1 MTQLNLFGGEV
12 VEDLKNNEISHK
24 AKSYTGLY
32 ALHKYWGKKPYN
44 IMADFIKKYT
54 NKNEIVLDPFLGSG
68 VSITEAVFNGR
79 KGFGIDINPS
89 AVFITSQI
97 LSEVDPK
104 QIISEYK
111 LLEKNLKSKINSL
124 YTVKRNNDTFLGQNY
139 LWENKKLTEV
149 RYTNGTRNRNIDQ
162 PTRDD
167 IELANSFNIDS
178 IKSFFPE
185 ANFFHNSRINAK
197 GSENVSNLFT
207 LRNLYALSL
216 LYERIENIKNTEIQ
230 ELFKFCFT
238 SAIGQAS
245 KMVFVIKRR
254 NKTKENGNVVISEKK
269 EIGSWVIG
277 YWQPK
282 EYFENNVWTCFETRF
297 KKILKAKKEQYP
309 TYKNYNKAENFT
321 QLKNASDYL
330 LINKPSQHYLKE
342 VETNSIDY
350 ILSDPPHGNR
360 IPYLEL
366 SLLWNSWLKK
376 DVNYE
381 DEIIVS
387 EAKERKKDSS
397 DYNKLMNEVI
407 EECFRVL
414 KPNRYFSFMF
424 NSLDDD
430 AWINVI
436 RTFHNV
442 GYELNLIE
450 TLGYSANSV
459 VQDNR
464 KNGLQTD
471 FIITYKKPAKVLK
484 RASLEIIDLMDY
496 PDLVLQ
502 IINLKKKGYKPFQIM
517 NNIFSEILKKN
528 QFFKISELFKTIE
541 HA

>member
-1 MTQLNLFGGEV
+1 
-12 VEDLKNNEISHK
+12 
-24 AKSYTGLY
+24 
-32 ALHKYWGKKPYN
+32 
-44 IMADFIKKYT
+44 
-54 NKNEIVLDPFLGSG
+54 
-68 VSITEAVFNGR
+68 
-79 KGFGIDINPS
+79 
-89 AVFITSQI
+89 
-97 LSEVDPK
+97 
-104 QIISEYK
+104 
-111 LLEKNLKSKINSL
+111 
-124 YTVKRNNDTFLGQNY
+124 
-139 LWENKKLTEV
+139 
-149 RYTNGTRNRNIDQ
+149 
-162 PTRDD
+162 
-167 IELANSFNIDS
+167 
-178 IKSFFPE
+178 
-185 ANFFHNSRINAK
+185 
-197 GSENVSNLFT
+197 
-207 LRNLYALSL
+207 
-216 LYERIENIKNTEIQ
+216 EIQ

-350 ILSDPPHGNR
+350 ILSEPPHGNR

-397 DYNKLMNEVI
+397 DYNKLVNEVI

-484 RASLEIIDLMDY
+484 RTSLEIIDLMDY